1 MRNPGIDFRNSEH
14 EVEWRNLMSANPE
27 RPQKVKKARL
37 AGEMAHTSHVVTEID
52 DEDPDFVSAIGR
64 GFALLRCFKRTS
76 KILGNK
82 ELAELTGLPKSTVAR
97 LTYTLTKLGY
107 LEFLPKVEKYALG
120 VGTLTLGQTYLA
132 GLDVREVAHP
142 LMQQLA
148 DDAAATV
155 ALGAH
160 HGHDMV
166 FLDIAH
172 GNQVFMMRVAVG
184 QRVPHGMTALGRA
197 YIAALTPEERVVF
210 SQDYRKLVKPSE
222 WPRVEEMTNQAIVDY
237 EKYGFCFS
245 LGDWSDDVFAAG
257 VPMISNDRTKI
268 LAFSCSGPVHEM
280 TRKRLITEIG
290 PRLMQLRDRVH
301 ATLGGVF

>member
-1 MRNPGIDFRNSEH
+1 MNAI
-14 EVEWRNLMSANPE
+14 VEPARGG
-27 RPQKVKKARL
+27 KVKKARL
-37 AGEMAHTSHVVTEID
+37 AGETAHTSHVVSEID
-52 DEDPDFVSAIGR
+52 DADPDFVSAIGR
-64 GFALLRCFKRTS
+64 GFALLRCFKRNT

-107 LEFLPKVEKYALG
+107 LEFLEGQEKYALG
-120 VGTLTLGQTYLA
+120 IGTLTLGQTYLA

-148 DDAAATV
+148 DETGSTV

-160 HGHDMV
+160 HGQDMV

-184 QRVPHGMTALGRA
+184 QRVPHGLTALGRA
-197 YIAALTPEERVVF
+197 YIAAMAPDERAKF
-210 SQDYRKLVKPSE
+210 SKDYRSRVKAQD
-222 WPRVEEMTNQAIVDY
+222 WPRLEEVTEQAIRDY

-245 LGDWSDDVFAAG
+245 MGDWTEDVYAAG
-257 VPMISNDRTKI
+257 VPLVSNDGSKI

-280 TRKRLITEIG
+280 TRKRLVAEIG

-301 ATLGGVF
+301 STLGGVF

>member
-1 MRNPGIDFRNSEH
+1 MNAP
-14 EVEWRNLMSANPE
+14 AE
-27 RPQKVKKARL
+27 RIATGKGKKPRL
-37 AGEMAHTSHVVTEID
+37 AGETAHTSHVVSEID
-52 DEDPDFVSAIGR
+52 DADPDFVSAIGR
-64 GFALLRCFKRTS
+64 GFAILRCFKRNA
-76 KILGNK
+76 KVLGNK
-82 ELAELTGLPKSTVAR
+82 DLAQLTGLPKSTVAR

-107 LEFLPKVEKYALG
+107 LEFLPTSEKYSLG
-120 VGTLTLGQTYLA
+120 IGALTLGQTYLA

-148 DDAAATV
+148 DDVGATV

-160 HGHDMV
+160 HGQDMV

-197 YIAALTPEERVVF
+197 YISALSPEERVKF
-210 SQDYRKLVKPSE
+210 GADFRSRVKPAD
-222 WPRVEEMTNQAIVDY
+222 WKRQEEIGAQAIADY

-245 LGDWSDDVFAAG
+245 MGDWQEDVFAVG
-257 VPMISNDRTKI
+257 VPMISSDGSKI

-280 TRKRLITEIG
+280 SRKRLVAEIG
-290 PRLMQLRDRVH
+290 PRLMELRDRVSN
-301 ATLGGVF
+301 ALGGVF

>member
-1 MRNPGIDFRNSEH
+1 MATTSD
-14 EVEWRNLMSANPE
+14 
-27 RPQKVKKARL
+27 RPAKVKKTRL
-37 AGEMAHTSHVVTEID
+37 AGDTAHTSHVVTEID

-107 LEFLPKVEKYALG
+107 LEFLPSQEKYSLG
-120 VGTLTLGQTYLA
+120 IGALTLGQTYLA
-132 GLDVREVAHP
+132 GLDVREVARP
-142 LMQQLA
+142 MMQQLA
-148 DDAAATV
+148 DDAGATV

-160 HGHDMV
+160 HGQDMV
-166 FLDIAH
+166 FLDITH

-197 YIAALTPEERVVF
+197 YIAALAPDEREVF
-210 SQDYRKLVKPSE
+210 SREYRKRVKPAE
-222 WPRVEEMTNQAIVDY
+222 WPRIEQMTQQAIADY

-245 LGDWSDDVFAAG
+245 MGDWSEDVFAAG
-257 VPMISNDRTKI
+257 VPMISNDRSKI

-280 TRKRLITEIG
+280 TRKRLVSEIG
-290 PRLMQLRDRVH
+290 PRLVQMRDRVH

>member
-1 MRNPGIDFRNSEH
+1 MNAIVDPAKGG
-14 EVEWRNLMSANPE
+14 
-27 RPQKVKKARL
+27 KVKKTRL
-37 AGEMAHTSHVVTEID
+37 AGETAHTSHVVREID
-52 DEDPDFVSAIGR
+52 DDDPDFVSAIGR
-64 GFALLRCFKRTS
+64 GFAILRCFKRNQ
-76 KILGNK
+76 KVLGNK
-82 ELAELTGLPKSTVAR
+82 ELAEMTGLPKSTVAR

-107 LEFLPKVEKYALG
+107 LEFLASQEKYALG
-120 VGTLTLGQTYLA
+120 VGALTLGQTYLA

-148 DDAAATV
+148 DDTGSTV

-172 GNQVFMMRVAVG
+172 GNQMFLMRVAVG

-197 YIAALTPEERVVF
+197 YIAALTPEERDSF
-210 SQDYRKLVKPSE
+210 SRDYRVRVKPQD
-222 WPRVEEMTNQAIVDY
+222 WKRIEEMGEQAIRDY

-245 LGDWSDDVFAAG
+245 MGDWTEDVFAAG
-257 VPMISNDRTKI
+257 VPMVSSDGSKI
-268 LAFSCSGPVHEM
+268 LAFSCSGPTRQM
-280 TRKRLITEIG
+280 TRKRLVSEIG

-301 ATLGGVF
+301 AMLGGVF

>member
-1 MRNPGIDFRNSEH
+1 MS
-14 EVEWRNLMSANPE
+14 MSAE
-27 RPQKVKKARL
+27 RAPTAKVRKTRL
-37 AGEMAHTSHVVTEID
+37 AGDTAHTSHVVTEID
-52 DEDPDFVSAIGR
+52 DDDPDFVSAIGR
-64 GFALLRCFKRTS
+64 GFAILRCFKRNT
-76 KILGNK
+76 KVLGNK
-82 ELAELTGLPKSTVAR
+82 ELAQLTGLPKSTIAR

-107 LEFLPKVEKYALG
+107 LEFLPAQEKYALG
-120 VGTLTLGQTYLA
+120 IGALTLGQTYLA

-148 DDAAATV
+148 DEVGATV

-160 HGHDMV
+160 HGQDMV
-166 FLDIAH
+166 FLDICH

-197 YIAALTPEERVVF
+197 YIAALSPEEREKF
-210 SQDYRKLVKPSE
+210 AKDYRSRVKPQE
-222 WPRVEEMTNQAIVDY
+222 WKRVEEITQQAILDH

-245 LGDWSDDVFAAG
+245 MGEWSDDVFAAG
-257 VPMISNDRTKI
+257 VPMVSNDGSKI

-290 PRLMQLRDRVH
+290 PRLVQLRDRVH
-301 ATLGGVF
+301 TMLGGVF

>member
-1 MRNPGIDFRNSEH
+1 
-14 EVEWRNLMSANPE
+14 MSTTTP
-27 RPQKVKKARL
+27 RTTTKVKKTRL
-37 AGEMAHTSHVVTEID
+37 AGDTAHTSHVVTEID
-52 DEDPDFVSAIGR
+52 DADPDFVSAIGR
-64 GFALLRCFKRTS
+64 GFALLRCFKRNA
-76 KILGNK
+76 KVLGNK
-82 ELAELTGLPKSTVAR
+82 ELAQLTGLPKSTVAR

-107 LEFLPKVEKYALG
+107 LEFLPAIEKYSLG
-120 VGTLTLGQTYLA
+120 IGALTLGQTYLA

-142 LMQQLA
+142 LMQALA
-148 DDAAATV
+148 DDVSATV

-160 HGHDMV
+160 HGQDMV

-172 GNQVFMMRVAVG
+172 GNQVFMMRVAIG

-197 YIAALTPEERVVF
+197 YIAALSPEERTKF
-210 SQDYRKLVKPSE
+210 AHDYRARVKPAE
-222 WPRVEEMTNQAIVDY
+222 WKRVEEMTAQAVRDY

-245 LGDWSDDVFAAG
+245 MGDWSDDVFAVG
-257 VPMISNDRTKI
+257 VAMTSNDGSKI

-290 PRLMQLRDRVH
+290 PRLMQLRDKVH

>member
-1 MRNPGIDFRNSEH
+1 MNAI
-14 EVEWRNLMSANPE
+14 VETPKAA
-27 RPQKVKKARL
+27 KVKKTRQ
-37 AGEMAHTSHVVTEID
+37 AGETAHTSHVVSEID
-52 DEDPDFVSAIGR
+52 DADPDFVSAIGR
-64 GFALLRCFKRTS
+64 GFAILRCFKRTA
-76 KILGNK
+76 KVLGNK

-107 LEFLPKVEKYALG
+107 LEFLPAQEKYSLG
-120 VGTLTLGQTYLA
+120 IGALTLGQTYLA
-132 GLDVREVAHP
+132 GLDVREIAHP

-148 DDAAATV
+148 DDTASTV

-172 GNQVFMMRVAVG
+172 GSQVFMMRVTVG

-197 YIAALTPEERVVF
+197 YIAAMSPEERQKF
-210 SQDYRKLVKPSE
+210 SKDYRSRVKPQD
-222 WPRVEEMTNQAIVDY
+222 WPRLEEITEQAIRDH

-245 LGDWSDDVFAAG
+245 MGEWNDDVFAAG
-257 VPMISNDRTKI
+257 VPMVSSDGSKI
-268 LAFSCSGPVHEM
+268 LAFSCSGPVHAM
-280 TRKRLITEIG
+280 TRKRLVTEIG

>member
-1 MRNPGIDFRNSEH
+1 MSTPLEKRAPG
-14 EVEWRNLMSANPE
+14 
-27 RPQKVKKARL
+27 KVKKTRL
-37 AGEMAHTSHVVTEID
+37 AGETAHTSHVVTEID
-52 DEDPDFVSAIGR
+52 DDDPDFVSAIGR
-64 GFALLRCFKRTS
+64 GFAILRCFKRNA
-76 KILGNK
+76 KVLGNK

-107 LEFLPKVEKYALG
+107 LEFLPSLEKYSLG
-120 VGTLTLGQTYLA
+120 MGALTLGQTYLA

-148 DDAAATV
+148 DEAGATV

-160 HGHDMV
+160 HGQDMV
-166 FLDIAH
+166 FLDICH

-197 YIAALTPEERVVF
+197 YIAALTPEEREVF
-210 SQDYRKLVKPSE
+210 SKEYRKRVRPTD
-222 WPRVEEMTNQAIVDY
+222 WPRIEEMTKQAIVDY

-245 LGDWSDDVFAAG
+245 MGDWSEDVFAAG
-257 VPMISNDRTKI
+257 VPMVSHDRSKI

-280 TRKRLITEIG
+280 TRKRLVSEIG
-290 PRLMQLRDRVH
+290 PRLMQLRDRVQS
-301 ATLGGVF
+301 TVGGVF

>member
-1 MRNPGIDFRNSEH
+1 
-14 EVEWRNLMSANPE
+14 MSTSPASNGAKP
-27 RPQKVKKARL
+27 RKPRVADS
-37 AGEMAHTSHVVTEID
+37 AAHVAQTAHVAADID
-52 DEDPDFVSAIGR
+52 DDDPDFVSAIGR
-64 GFALLRCFKRTS
+64 GFAILRCFKRNV
-76 KILGNK
+76 KVLGNK
-82 ELAELTGLPKSTVAR
+82 ELAQLTGLPKSTIAR

-107 LEFLPKVEKYALG
+107 LEFLPAIEKYSLG
-120 VGTLTLGQTYLA
+120 IGALTLGQTYLA

-148 DDAAATV
+148 DDTASTV

-160 HGHDMV
+160 HGQDMV

-197 YIAALTPEERVVF
+197 YIAALTPEARLKYGQEYRLRLSAADWKRVDEVG
-210 SQDYRKLVKPSE
+210 Q
-222 WPRVEEMTNQAIVDY
+222 QAVRDY

-245 LGDWSDDVFAAG
+245 MGEWNDDVFAAG
-257 VPMISNDRTKI
+257 VPLVSADKSKI

-280 TRKRLITEIG
+280 TRKRLVGEIG
-290 PRLMQLRDRVH
+290 PRLMQLRDRVY

>member
-1 MRNPGIDFRNSEH
+1 MNAP
-14 EVEWRNLMSANPE
+14 AE
-27 RPQKVKKARL
+27 RAPASKVKKPRL
-37 AGEMAHTSHVVTEID
+37 AGEKSHTSHVVTEID
-52 DEDPDFVSAIGR
+52 DDDPDFVSAIGR
-64 GFALLRCFKRTS
+64 GFAILRCFKRNA
-76 KILGNK
+76 KVLGNK
-82 ELAELTGLPKSTVAR
+82 ELAQLTGLPKSTVAR

-107 LEFLPKVEKYALG
+107 LEFLPQVEKYALG
-120 VGTLTLGQTYLA
+120 IGALTLGQTYLA

-148 DDAAATV
+148 DDVGATV

-160 HGHDMV
+160 HGQDMV

-197 YIAALTPEERVVF
+197 YIAALSPEERAKF
-210 SQDYRKLVKPSE
+210 GQEYRARVKQPAE
-222 WPRVEEMTNQAIVDY
+222 WKRLEEISDQAIRDY

-245 LGDWSDDVFAAG
+245 LGDWQDDVFAAG
-257 VPMISNDRTKI
+257 VPMISNDGTKI

-280 TRKRLITEIG
+280 TRKRLVSEVG
-290 PRLMQLRDRVH
+290 PRLVQLRDRVH